1 MKPASLFFCLCP
13 APLAGAFFCPEP
25 GFGAESASFCASG
38 RERVFSVELLAS
50 WLMLIGEIL
59 YRAVAQRIGSAQSG
73 A

>member
-1 MKPASLFFCLCP
+1 VKFAPVFCPCP
-13 APLAGAFFCPEP
+13 VLLAGAFFCPKQ
-25 GFGAESASFCASG
+25 GLGAERASFCVSG

-59 YRAVAQRIGSAQSG
+59 YRAVAQRISSAQSG